1 MVNLLIKNVHVA
13 DKNASFNGENVNI
26 LVENGIISSIGKDVY
41 KDNTEI
47 IDATG
52 AYLSLGWV
60 ETFSDFCDP
69 GYEYRETIGTGATA
83 ALAGGFTHVFVIPN
97 VLPIIQNK
105 SVAEYIVNKSNHAAV
120 NVYPLGAVS
129 KNAEGSE
136 LAEMY
141 DMSASGSI
149 AFSDGK
155 NTIQSAGLLLKALQY
170 VKRLNGVI
178 VTQPVEAT
186 FGSNGLMNEG
196 IISTQL
202 GLPGM
207 PAVAEHIMIM
217 RDIELLRYTQ
227 SRMHITG
234 ISTAKSVELIRNAK
248 QEGLQLT
255 CSVTPHHLYFC
266 DEDMRSYDT
275 NLKVNVPLR
284 TKADRDALRKG
295 VIDGVID
302 SVAVHHFPQHTDDK
316 DCEFEYAKNGMI
328 GLQTAYAAVRS
339 ALPEL
344 TPQQTVQ
351 LFSSNN
357 RNIFGLETNS
367 IQTGQVADF
376 TIFSPEENFIFTE
389 ATNQSK
395 SANSPFFGIELKG
408 KVLATVVKNNLYRN

>member
-13 DKNASFNGENVNI
+13 DKNASFNGETVNI
-26 LVENGIISSIGKDVY
+26 LVENGVISSIGKDID

-47 IDATG
+47 IDANG
-52 AYLSLGWV
+52 AYLSPGWV
-60 ETFSDFCDP
+60 EIFSDFSDP
-69 GYEYRETIGTGATA
+69 GYEYRETVETGAAA
-83 ALAGGFTHVFVIPN
+83 ALAGGFTHVFVVPN
-97 VLPIIQNK
+97 VSPVIQNK
-105 SVAEYIVNKSNHAAV
+105 SAAEYIVNKSKHAVV

-149 AFSDGK
+149 GFSDGK
-155 NTIQSAGLLLKALQY
+155 NTIQSAGLLVKALQY

-266 DEDMRSYDT
+266 DEDIRSYDT

-284 TKADRDALRKG
+284 TKADRDALRQA
-295 VIDGVID
+295 VMDGVID
-302 SVAVHHFPQHTDDK
+302 AVAVHHFPQHADDK

-328 GLQTAYAAVRS
+328 GLQTAYAAVRT

-344 TPQQTVQ
+344 TPQQTIQ

-357 RNIFGLETNS
+357 RKIFGLEANG
-367 IQTGQVADF
+367 IETGQVADF
-376 TIFSPEENFIFTE
+376 TIFSPEENSIFTE
-389 ATNQSK
+389 VANQSK
-395 SANSPFFGIELKG
+395 SVNSPFFNVELKG

>member
-1 MVNLLIKNVHVA
+1 MRDLLIKHVHIA
-13 DKNASFNGENVNI
+13 DKNASFNGETVNI
-26 LVENGIISSIGKDVY
+26 LIENGIISSIGKDIEKENIETLDV
-41 KDNTEI
+41 N
-47 IDATG
+47 G
-52 AYLSLGWV
+52 AYISPGWV
-60 ETFSDFCDP
+60 EIFSDFSDP
-69 GYEYRETIGTGATA
+69 GYEFRETVETGAAA
-83 ALAGGFTHVFVIPN
+83 ALAGGFTHVFVVPN
-97 VLPIIQNK
+97 VSPIIQNK
-105 SVAEYIVNKSNHAAV
+105 SAAEYIVNKSKHAAV

-155 NTIQSAGLLLKALQY
+155 NTIQSAGLLVKALQY

-196 IISTQL
+196 ITSTQL

-234 ISTAKSVELIRNAK
+234 ISTARSVELIRNAK
-248 QEGLQLT
+248 AEGLQLT
-255 CSVTPHHLYFC
+255 CSVTPYHLYFC
-266 DEDMRSYDT
+266 DEDIRSYDT

-284 TKADRDALRKG
+284 TKADREALRKA
-295 VIDGVID
+295 VMDGVVD
-302 SVAVHHFPQHTDDK
+302 AVAVHHFPQHTDDK

-328 GLQTAYAAVRS
+328 GLQTAYAAVRT
-339 ALPEL
+339 ALPNLSPE
-344 TPQQTVQ
+344 QTLQ
-351 LFSSNN
+351 LFSVNN
-357 RNIFGLETNS
+357 RNIFGLES
-367 IQTGQVADF
+367 KGIAIGQPADF
-376 TIFSPEENFIFTE
+376 TIFSPEENCIFTE
-389 ATNQSK
+389 AANKSK
-395 SANSPFFGIELKG
+395 SVNSPFFNIELKG
-408 KVLATVVKNNLYRN
+408 KVVATAVKNNFHKN